1 MTDSGS
7 GLFLVS
13 GSHRPSTPPV
23 RQRDPNIKNWAPLEV
38 SASITTKGARMEP
51 TRAMALT
58 IPKAEFL
65 MLVEK
70 ISLERM

>member
-13 GSHRPSTPPV
+13 GSPRPKSPPV
-23 RQRDPNIKNWAPLEV
+23 RQRDPNMKNWRPLEV

-51 TRAMALT
+51 TLAMALT
-58 IPKAEFL
+58 IPRAEFL
-65 MLVEK
+65 MLVEN

>member
-1 MTDSGS
+1 M
-7 GLFLVS
+7 
-13 GSHRPSTPPV
+13 